1 MFMRFVFHNGQK
13 KYIIFLTKEGDVM
26 SIEKEMLDFLAKKES
41 WVFCIK
47 DVLSFG
53 DYFSVAKA
61 LGRLTEKGDIQRLTQ
76 GIYYYPLINKL
87 FNLSYPPEI
96 KDVVEA
102 IARNNNWDIRETGNS
117 ALYFLGLD
125 NQIPMTFT
133 FLSSGPYRTYNID
146 NRTIEFKSS
155 ANKNFI
161 FSRKTSLI
169 VQALKA
175 LGENNIGFN
184 EIMKLSNFLSNKD
197 KEELLNNIVFAPLWM
212 QKYLKDIGGLNNE

>member
-1 MFMRFVFHNGQK
+1 YK
-13 KYIIFLTKEGDVM
+13 
-26 SIEKEMLDFLAKKES
+26 
-41 WVFCIK
+41 
-47 DVLSFG
+47 
-53 DYFSVAKA
+53 SVAKA
-61 LGRLTEKGDIQRLTQ
+61 LERLTDKGDIQRLTQ
-76 GIYYYPLINKL
+76 GIYYYPLISKL
-87 FNLSYPPEI
+87 FNASFPPEI
-96 KDVVEA
+96 KDVAEA

-117 ALYFLGLD
+117 ALYLLGLD

-133 FLSSGPYRTYNID
+133 FLSSGPYRTYSID

-161 FSRKTSLI
+161 FSRKISLI

-184 EIMKLSNFLSNKD
+184 EIMKLSNFLSNEE
-197 KEELLNNIVFAPLWM
+197 KEELLKNISFAPLWM

>member
-1 MFMRFVFHNGQK
+1 MN
-13 KYIIFLTKEGDVM
+13 
-26 SIEKEMLDFLAKKES
+26 IEKEILDFLADKKS

-61 LGRLTEKGDIQRLTQ
+61 LGRLTEKGNIQRLAQ

-96 KDVVEA
+96 KDVAEA

-125 NQIPMTFT
+125 NQTPMTFT
-133 FLSSGPYRTYNID
+133 FLSSGPYRTYTID
-146 NRTIEFKSS
+146 RILIIFKR
-155 ANKNFI
+155 F
-161 FSRKTSLI
+161 
-169 VQALKA
+169 
-175 LGENNIGFN
+175 E
-184 EIMKLSNFLSNKD
+184 D
-197 KEELLNNIVFAPLWM
+197 LLF
-212 QKYLKDIGGLNNE
+212 KFK

>member
-1 MFMRFVFHNGQK
+1 M
-13 KYIIFLTKEGDVM
+13 Y
-26 SIEKEMLDFLAKKES
+26 IEKEMLDFLANKES

-47 DVLSFG
+47 DVISLG
-53 DYFSVAKA
+53 NYKSVAKA
-61 LGRLTEKGDIQRLTQ
+61 LERLTDKGYIQRLTQ
-76 GIYYYPLINKL
+76 GIYYYPLISKL
-87 FNLSYPPEI
+87 FNASFPPEI
-96 KDVVEA
+96 KDVAEA

-117 ALYFLGLD
+117 ALYLLGLD

-133 FLSSGPYRTYNID
+133 FLSSGPYRTYSID

-161 FSRKTSLI
+161 FSRKISLI

-184 EIMKLSNFLSNKD
+184 EIMKLSNFLSNEE
-197 KEELLNNIVFAPLWM
+197 KEELLKNITFAPLWM
-212 QKYLKDIGGLNNE
+212 QKYLKDIGGLINE

>member
-1 MFMRFVFHNGQK
+1 M
-13 KYIIFLTKEGDVM
+13 
-26 SIEKEMLDFLAKKES
+26 
-41 WVFCIK
+41 
-47 DVLSFG
+47 
-53 DYFSVAKA
+53 
-61 LGRLTEKGDIQRLTQ
+61 
-76 GIYYYPLINKL
+76 

-96 KDVVEA
+96 KDVAEA

-133 FLSSGPYRTYNID
+133 FLSSGPYRTYTID
-146 NRTIEFKSS
+146 NRTIEFKNSS
-155 ANKNFI
+155 NKNFI
-161 FSRKTSLI
+161 FSRKISLI
-169 VQALKA
+169 VQALQA

-212 QKYLKDIGGLNNE
+212 QKYLKDIGELNNE

>member
-1 MFMRFVFHNGQK
+1 MA
-13 KYIIFLTKEGDVM
+13 D
-26 SIEKEMLDFLAKKES
+26 KES

-61 LGRLTEKGDIQRLTQ
+61 LGRLTEKGNIQRLAQ

-96 KDVVEA
+96 KDVAEA

-133 FLSSGPYRTYNID
+133 FLSSGPYRTYTID
-146 NRTIEFKSS
+146 SRTIEFKNSS
-155 ANKNFI
+155 NKNFI
-161 FSRKTSLI
+161 FSRKISLI

-212 QKYLKDIGGLNNE
+212 QKYLKDIGGLNN

>member
-1 MFMRFVFHNGQK
+1 
-13 KYIIFLTKEGDVM
+13 M
-26 SIEKEMLDFLAKKES
+26 SIEKEILDFLADKKS

-61 LGRLTEKGDIQRLTQ
+61 LGRLTKKGNIQRLAQ

-96 KDVVEA
+96 KDVAEA

-133 FLSSGPYRTYNID
+133 FLSSGPYRTYTID
-146 NRTIEFKSS
+146 SRTIEFKNSS
-155 ANKNFI
+155 NKNFI
-161 FSRKTSLI
+161 FSRKISLI

-184 EIMKLSNFLSNKD
+184 DIMKLSNFLSNKD

-212 QKYLKDIGGLNNE
+212 QKYLKDIGGLNN

>member
-1 MFMRFVFHNGQK
+1 
-13 KYIIFLTKEGDVM
+13 M
-26 SIEKEMLDFLAKKES
+26 SIEKEILDFLADKKS

-61 LGRLTEKGDIQRLTQ
+61 LGRLTKKGNIQRLAQ

-96 KDVVEA
+96 KDVAEA

-133 FLSSGPYRTYNID
+133 FLSSGPYRKYTID
-146 NRTIEFKSS
+146 SRTIEFKNSS
-155 ANKNFI
+155 NKNFI
-161 FSRKTSLI
+161 FSRKISLI

-212 QKYLKDIGGLNNE
+212 QKYLKDIGGLNN

>member
-1 MFMRFVFHNGQK
+1 MN
-13 KYIIFLTKEGDVM
+13 
-26 SIEKEMLDFLAKKES
+26 IEKEILDFLADKKS
-41 WVFCIK
+41 WVFVIK

-61 LGRLTEKGDIQRLTQ
+61 LGRLTEKGNIQRLAQ

-96 KDVVEA
+96 KDVAEA

-133 FLSSGPYRTYNID
+133 FLSSGPYRTYTID
-146 NRTIEFKSS
+146 SRTIEFKNSS
-155 ANKNFI
+155 NKNFI
-161 FSRKTSLI
+161 FSRKISLI

-212 QKYLKDIGGLNNE
+212 QKYLKDIGGPNN

>member
-1 MFMRFVFHNGQK
+1 
-13 KYIIFLTKEGDVM
+13 M
-26 SIEKEMLDFLAKKES
+26 SIEKEILDFLADKKS

-61 LGRLTEKGDIQRLTQ
+61 LGRLTKKGNIQRLAQ

-96 KDVVEA
+96 KDVAEA

-133 FLSSGPYRTYNID
+133 FLSSGPYRTYTID
-146 NRTIEFKSS
+146 SRTIEFKNSS
-155 ANKNFI
+155 NKNFI
-161 FSRKTSLI
+161 FSRKISLI

-197 KEELLNNIVFAPLWM
+197 KEELLNNIVFAPL
-212 QKYLKDIGGLNNE
+212 